1 MVKQFKAIVLLFFC
15 VTTGALKA
23 QPVKDFGI
31 WASVG
36 YGKDISDKFDISLS
50 QEVRMEE
57 NALLMGRT
65 FTQLGLDYKLKRWI
79 RFGLNYRFT
88 LNRRGDGTYGHRHR
102 IMTDLVLR
110 TYQRQFTITY
120 RGRLQSEVRTWNY
133 PREFGFAPVW
143 DLRNTLKVNYRL
155 NRFIEPYVNL
165 DLRFLLRD
173 PDVPRFSG
181 VDRTRLVVGADLL
194 LAEGRVLG
202 LFFLTN
208 QYWNIDDG
216 RRIYVFGM
224 EFNFGSDRPLIGN

>member
-1 MVKQFKAIVLLFFC
+1 MRILKFIILFFFSLS
-15 VTTGALKA
+15 VGTLFS
-23 QPVKDFGI
+23 QPIKDFGV

-36 YGKDISDKFDISLS
+36 YGKDISDKFDISIS

-65 FTQLGLDYKLKRWI
+65 FTQFGLDYKLERWI
-79 RFGLNYRFT
+79 RFGLNYRFS
-88 LNRRGDGTYGHRHR
+88 LNRRGNGTYGHRHR

-110 TYQRQFTITY
+110 TYQGQFTITY
-120 RGRLQSEVRTWNY
+120 RGRLQSEIRTWNY
-133 PREFGFAPVW
+133 PREFGFAPIW
-143 DLRNTLKVNYRL
+143 DFRNTLKINYRL
-155 NRFIEPYVNL
+155 NRFLEPYVNL

-173 PDVPRFSG
+173 PDEPRFSG

-194 LAEGRVLG
+194 LAEGKVLG

-216 RRIYVFGM
+216 RRIYVIGM
-224 EFNFGSDRPLIGN
+224 EFNFGDDRPLIGN